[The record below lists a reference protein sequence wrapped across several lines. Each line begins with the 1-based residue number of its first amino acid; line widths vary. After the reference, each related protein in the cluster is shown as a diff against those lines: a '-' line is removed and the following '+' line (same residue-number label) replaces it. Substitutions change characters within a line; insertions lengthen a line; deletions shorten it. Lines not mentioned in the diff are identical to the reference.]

1 MIRLTPILGRMTHL
15 ARWMGAVAA
24 VACLTLNGAAATSP
38 DGRGHAWRTEPGVS
52 PPSYAVTE
60 PVESEV
66 NVDTVVLVCSETA
79 SGRRLELDL
88 HLAGP
93 GPLSPNG
100 VDPQRLKERPS
111 IEIMIDG
118 KSFRAELLFADDH
131 VVVADA
137 SDRRWPILSAHLL
150 DAMQSG
156 RSMMLRFDLLEDE
169 REGAPRVDSSL
180 LIDLQAGKSAIA
192 AVRRCASPDAVAMAA
207 GASRS

>member
-1 MIRLTPILGRMTHL
+1 MRRKPIMGCRARL
-15 ARWMGAVAA
+15 ARWAGVVAA
-24 VACLTLNGAAATSP
+24 VTCLTLDGAAATSP
-38 DGRGHAWRTEPGVS
+38 DGRGHAWKTEPGAS

-60 PVESEV
+60 PVESAV
-66 NVDTVVLVCSETA
+66 NVDTVALVCGETA
-79 SGRRLELDL
+79 HGRRLELDL

-100 VDPQRLKERPS
+100 ADPRRLKERPAV
-111 IEIMIDG
+111 EIVIDG
-118 KSFRAELLFADDH
+118 RSFRSELLFADDH

-150 DAMQSG
+150 DAMQNG
-156 RSMMLRFDLLEDE
+156 RSMMLRFDLLEEE
-169 REGAPRVDSSL
+169 RGGAPRADGSL

-192 AVRRCASPDAVAMAA
+192 AVRRCASPDAAVAAA